1 MKKSGN
7 LLIPVYNEKDTIDE
21 LFHVL
26 ESILP
31 TEKYDFTLT
40 FVDDGSSDNS
50 WELVSRLSSKKIS
63 FRKIKL
69 SRNFGHQSAIFA
81 GLQNSKESF
90 VIIMDA
96 DFQDDPKYIIDL
108 ISKWEEGFNIVL
120 ARKIER
126 KGEVLKKIFTKIY
139 FNIQNK
145 FTQFS
150 IPKDVGHFSLLD
162 AKIVTELNQLPE
174 VNKFLLGLRAFIGSS
189 TAYVDVIKQKRK
201 YGKSQMSFSQ
211 LFNLSLDGILSF
223 STLPLNLIGLV
234 GVFVSFLSIIF
245 LLVNFISIIFSN
257 TFYLNLDLGLSL
269 MFLVSGIQLMSIS
282 ILGQYI
288 SKIFYETKGRPAFI
302 IDKIEE

>member
-1 MKKSGN
+1 
-7 LLIPVYNEKDTIDE
+7 
-21 LFHVL
+21 
-26 ESILP
+26 
-31 TEKYDFTLT
+31 
-40 FVDDGSSDNS
+40 
-50 WELVSRLSSKKIS
+50 
-63 FRKIKL
+63 
-69 SRNFGHQSAIFA
+69 
-81 GLQNSKESF
+81 
-90 VIIMDA
+90 MDA
-96 DFQDDPKYIIDL
+96 DFQDDPNYIIDL
-108 ISKWEEGFNIVL
+108 IFKWEEGFNIVL

-145 FTQFS
+145 FTQFT

-162 AKIVTELNQLPE
+162 AKIVTELNHLPE

-201 YGKSQMSFSQ
+201 YGKSQMSFRQ

-223 STLPLNLIGLV
+223 STLPLNLIGLI
-234 GVFVSFLSIIF
+234 GLIVSFLSIIF
-245 LLVNFISIIFSN
+245 LLVNLISIIFSD

-269 MFLVSGIQLMSIS
+269 IFLVSGLQLMSIS

-302 IDKIEE
+302 IDKIEESKPLDL